1 MNTISADTRTSDALL
16 VGRETAQSSILFGV
30 MLVILGMLAV
40 MAPVFSGITV
50 TLMIGSF
57 LLLAGGIETF
67 YAFQAPSFKDGA
79 LKFLFGGIGI
89 LAGIAAFVMPV
100 ESLQTLTLILAVLF
114 IIGGVAEIVFALQ
127 WKKEEGEGWGW
138 LVLSGV
144 LSIGLAVLFFSQ
156 WPMSGIWALGVV
168 VGIRLMFH
176 GFLLIR
182 LGSAGKELLRYYKDV
197 RVDDL
202 EDRLRSLSE
211 SLQETQALVVGQSVI
226 LLALDAQLRQKVS
239 AADVDPAIQ
248 EVNEQLKVAR
258 GQMKT
263 AAAETDEAWSAAQKE
278 AHTAFASLQKKVASI
293 TDGVRNDLGL
303 N

>member
-1 MNTISADTRTSDALL
+1 MKTINGDIQTSDALL

-30 MLVILGMLAV
+30 MLVLLGMFAV
-40 MAPVFSGITV
+40 MAPGFSGITV
-50 TLMIGSF
+50 TLMIGAF
-57 LLLAGGIETF
+57 LLFAGGIETY
-67 YAFQAPSFKDGA
+67 YAFQAPSFKKGA

-89 LAGIAAFVMPV
+89 LAGIAAFAMPV
-100 ESLQTLTLILAVLF
+100 ESLQTLTLILAILF
-114 IIGGVAEIVFALQ
+114 TTGGLAEIVFALQ

-144 LSIGLAVLFFSQ
+144 LSVGLAVFFFSQ

-182 LGSAGKELLRYYKDV
+182 LGSAGKELMRYYKDV
-197 RVDDL
+197 RVDVL
-202 EDRLRSLSE
+202 EDSLRAVGQ
-211 SLQETQALVVGQSVI
+211 SLQETQALVLGQSVV

-248 EVNEQLKVAR
+248 DVNEQLKAAR
-258 GQMKT
+258 IRMKE
-263 AAAETDEAWSAAQKE
+263 AAAATDEAWGAAQNE
-278 AHTAFASLQKKVASI
+278 AQAAFAALQKNVATL
-293 TDGVRNDLGL
+293 TDRVTGELGL
-303 N
+303 S